1 MRALLKEVF
10 IDHEFSESIEKR
22 FGEKTVVDESVDVF
36 VNDYDEMYFIIFGK
50 LQIDTLSRIIN
61 LCAEVEKNQFY
72 KKSWKSNWVVLYIT
86 ELPADLTDEQK
97 KIVMQIEENKFFCR
111 KYVFWYSDKEKEALK
126 KLCENNFSKETFNRI
141 ISDEKLFGEFKKKGN
156 MGYECLSRMY
166 IKLPFL
172 NLRYIPTTEETIY
185 TCINKELDL
194 INEKLTGIFEDGEV
208 NKIIELIELDPK
220 DLKEL
225 DKKIKA
231 IEGDD

>member
-10 IDHEFSESIEKR
+10 KNHEFSKNFEEQFR
-22 FGEKTVVDESVDVF
+22 EKTTIDEIVDVF
-36 VNDYDEMYFIIFGK
+36 VNKYDEMYFIIFGK
-50 LQIDTLSRIIN
+50 LQRDTLSQIID

-86 ELPADLTDEQK
+86 ELATDLTNEQK

-111 KYVFWYSDKEKEALK
+111 KYVFWYSDEEKEALK
-126 KLCENNFSKETFNRI
+126 KLCENDFSKETLNRI

-220 DLKEL
+220 ELKEL

>member
-1 MRALLKEVF
+1 MRVLLKEVF
-10 IDHEFSESIEKR
+10 KNHEFSKSFEKQ
-22 FGEKTVVDESVDVF
+22 FGKKTAIDEIVDVF
-36 VNDYDEMYFIIFGK
+36 VNDYDEMYFMIFGK
-50 LQIDTLSRIIN
+50 LQRDTLSQIIN
-61 LCAEVEKNQFY
+61 LCAEVEENQFY
-72 KKSWKSNWVVLYIT
+72 RKSWKSNWVILFIT
-86 ELPADLTDEQK
+86 ELSTDLSNEQK

-111 KYVFWYSDKEKEALK
+111 KYVFWYSNKEKEALK
-126 KLCENNFSKETFNRI
+126 KLCENDFSKETLNNI

-185 TCINKELDL
+185 TCINNELDL
-194 INEKLTGIFEDGEV
+194 INEKLTGIFEDEEV
-208 NKIIELIELDPK
+208 NKIIELIEMDTK